1 MAGARRAIK
10 AAAAV
15 AAQRPPAN
23 FTRTIRIPKAAEIIA
38 GHIRRMIIRGELS
51 EGDFLE
57 PQGQLINSYS
67 VSRPTIREAF
77 RILESEDLITVSRG
91 SRTGARVHRPKSDVV
106 ARQAGVVLAA
116 NGTTLRDVYESRE
129 VVEPW
134 AARLLARNPRPA
146 SIVRLRACIQA
157 ARDVMDDPV
166 RFTEETNRFHE
177 TLVELSGNHTMSLL
191 IMIVRDLLHRHE
203 MRVAAT
209 VRASFGADAQ
219 KKMSNVG
226 VRSLEKLVE
235 LIEAR
240 DEHAAE
246 EHWRLHLENANKLW
260 LGNYREMPIVELF
273 E

>member
-1 MAGARRAIK
+1 VATPGARRPSSGA
-10 AAAAV
+10 
-15 AAQRPPAN
+15 

-91 SRTGARVHRPKSDVV
+91 SRTGARVHRPKRDVV
-106 ARQAGVVLAA
+106 ARQAGVVLASS
-116 NGTTLRDVYESRE
+116 GTTLRDVYESRE
-129 VVEPW
+129 AVEPW
-134 AARLLARNPRPA
+134 AARLLARNPKTA
-146 SIVRLRACIQA
+146 ALAKLRASIQA
-157 ARDVMDDPV
+157 AREVMEDPV

-177 TLVELSGNHTMSLL
+177 TLVGLSGNLTLTLL
-191 IMIVRDLLHRHE
+191 IMIVRDILHRHE
-203 MRVAAT
+203 TRVAAS
-209 VRASFGADAQ
+209 VRASFGTEVQ
-219 KKMSNVG
+219 KKMSNAG
-226 VRSLEKLVE
+226 LRSLEKLVE
-235 LIEAR
+235 IIEAR

-246 EHWRLHLENANKLW
+246 EHWRLHLENANKVW
-260 LGNYREMPIVELF
+260 LGNFQDMPIVDLF